1 MRVDGA
7 CRWAFYAGVIFPYP
21 SRRRPRPEASAA
33 EHTRYDGIMSTAAQ
47 LFMTLNRFAT
57 VAEAPDEATR
67 RNGISRDEFLS
78 LLGIK
83 TSAPGAAL
91 SEASERAFERAKQT
105 LRDAGA
111 RITHFTTDTSG
122 RYRLNAEAPDSLTA
136 WNPTAEEFRL
146 LNAELRGWEGTELQD
161 EAYRILRKIALTSE
175 HLTDE
180 ALTAANVTRIE
191 EIKRDNQPPL
201 IKTVKQR
208 TRDLHAYRE
217 HIQRLHFSDDPHL
230 YELFTAYAQRKTL
243 NFTYQGSDGDIKTYE
258 KVSVAGLIY
267 SYGSWYLV
275 AHFPLGNKTPEE
287 RKTYTYRTDRIRSLD
302 VFSSTDPAPINPA
315 YEARTRLKKIS
326 GYEETLA
333 VLDPNPGT
341 GDPAAPFTVPSY
353 GAVDS
358 AIDATCA
365 GWLIQPRHNT
375 GNSASGASVTGR
387 QQDSHAAQQE
397 LLRDLIAL
405 HTGEPE
411 TPTKWFPTTQR
422 SRNDA
427 LDDLDDLILALHRA
441 DRWADVHDEAPMPLN
456 KLNPLYRVDNDNAAK
471 LDKIINA
478 IYEDF
483 DEVPFYSEAKNPDA
497 PTPARTNLLPEFG
510 DGAASLTLLNYARL
524 TDTELAILV
533 FTLSAADLMY
543 PGDPRPAAILAALA
557 EAYPRTA
564 DYAKH
569 LLFAPED
576 PLLQDARAAL
586 ASGRALTITYGNS
599 TRDAER
605 VVDPVAL
612 TLHRDRLYLHAWCR
626 ASEARHLATLSESP
640 AAENVK
646 PASAAGEKAA
656 SAGAELTPVEPVF
669 WRNFRLT
676 RISSYAPAGEAQ
688 AHYIGPNHDSTVND
702 WHAKQHK
709 TTTNPS
715 VELRIHP
722 TDHTPGGETLENLT
736 ATYKRRSAEHARKG
750 TKTTHVRVH
759 YNNIAGAGDKNIL
772 DTVIA
777 HRGALELV
785 GPAHLRAALLEQ
797 LQTLNAS
804 SRRGASV
811 DVPAGVPTEN

>member
-1 MRVDGA
+1 
-7 CRWAFYAGVIFPYP
+7 
-21 SRRRPRPEASAA
+21 
-33 EHTRYDGIMSTAAQ
+33 MSTAAQ
-47 LFMTLNRFAT
+47 LFMTLNRLAT

-208 TRDLHAYRE
+208 ARDLHAYRE

-387 QQDSHAAQQE
+387 QQDSHAAQQK

-626 ASEARHLATLSESP
+626 ASEARHHATLSESP

-646 PASAAGEKAA
+646 PASAAGEKAT
-656 SAGAELTPVEPVF
+656 SAGAEPTPVEPVF

-777 HRGALELV
+777 HRGALELI
-785 GPAHLRAALLEQ
+785 GPAHLRAALLDQ
-797 LQTLNAS
+797 LQILNAS
-804 SRRGASV
+804 SRSGT
-811 DVPAGVPTEN
+811 PAGVPAEK

>member
-1 MRVDGA
+1 MPA
-7 CRWAFYAGVIFPYP
+7 YS
-21 SRRRPRPEASAA
+21 SRSHPTRKVSAT
-33 EHTRYDGIMSTAAQ
+33 EHTRYDGTMSTAAQ
-47 LFMTLNRFAT
+47 LFMTLNRLAT

-208 TRDLHAYRE
+208 ARDLHAYRE

-353 GAVDS
+353 GAIDS

-387 QQDSHAAQQE
+387 QQDSHAAQQK

-656 SAGAELTPVEPVF
+656 SAGAEPTPIEPVF

-785 GPAHLRAALLEQ
+785 GPAHLRAALLDQ
-797 LQTLNAS
+797 LQTLKAS
-804 SRRGASV
+804 SRRGA
-811 DVPAGVPTEN
+811 PAEK

>member
-1 MRVDGA
+1 
-7 CRWAFYAGVIFPYP
+7 
-21 SRRRPRPEASAA
+21 
-33 EHTRYDGIMSTAAQ
+33 MSTAAQ
-47 LFMTLNRFAT
+47 LFMTLNRLAT

-91 SEASERAFERAKQT
+91 SDASERAFERAKQT

-208 TRDLHAYRE
+208 ARDLHAYRE

-510 DGAASLTLLNYARL
+510 HGAASLTLLNYARL

-586 ASGRALTITYGNS
+586 VSGRALTITYGNS

-785 GPAHLRAALLEQ
+785 GPAHLRAALLDQ

-804 SRRGASV
+804 SRRGA
-811 DVPAGVPTEN
+811 PAGVPAEK

>member
-1 MRVDGA
+1 
-7 CRWAFYAGVIFPYP
+7 
-21 SRRRPRPEASAA
+21 
-33 EHTRYDGIMSTAAQ
+33 
-47 LFMTLNRFAT
+47 MTLSRLAT

-91 SEASERAFERAKQT
+91 SDASERAFERAKQT

-136 WNPTAEEFRL
+136 WNPTAEEFRR

-208 TRDLHAYRE
+208 ARDLHAYRE

-358 AIDATCA
+358 AIA

-510 DGAASLTLLNYARL
+510 HGAASLTLLNYARL

-785 GPAHLRAALLEQ
+785 GPAHLRAALLDQ

-804 SRRGASV
+804 SRRGA
-811 DVPAGVPTEN
+811 PAGVPAEK

>member
-1 MRVDGA
+1 
-7 CRWAFYAGVIFPYP
+7 
-21 SRRRPRPEASAA
+21 
-33 EHTRYDGIMSTAAQ
+33 MSTAAQ
-47 LFMTLNRFAT
+47 LFMTLNRLAT
-57 VAEAPDEATR
+57 AAEAPDEATR

-208 TRDLHAYRE
+208 ARDLHAYRE

-626 ASEARHLATLSESP
+626 ASEARHLATLSENP
-640 AAENVK
+640 VAENVK

-656 SAGAELTPVEPVF
+656 SAGAEPTPVEPVF

-785 GPAHLRAALLEQ
+785 GPAHLRAALLDQ

-804 SRRGASV
+804 SRRG
-811 DVPAGVPTEN
+811 VPAGVPAEK

>member
-1 MRVDGA
+1 
-7 CRWAFYAGVIFPYP
+7 
-21 SRRRPRPEASAA
+21 
-33 EHTRYDGIMSTAAQ
+33 
-47 LFMTLNRFAT
+47 MTLNRLAT

-208 TRDLHAYRE
+208 ARDLHAYRE

-387 QQDSHAAQQE
+387 QQDSHAAQQK

-626 ASEARHLATLSESP
+626 ASEARHHATLSESP

-646 PASAAGEKAA
+646 PASAAGEKAT
-656 SAGAELTPVEPVF
+656 SAGAEPTPVEPVF

-777 HRGALELV
+777 HRGALELI
-785 GPAHLRAALLEQ
+785 GPAHLRAALLDQ
-797 LQTLNAS
+797 LQILNAS
-804 SRRGASV
+804 SRSGT
-811 DVPAGVPTEN
+811 PAGVPAEK

>member
-1 MRVDGA
+1 
-7 CRWAFYAGVIFPYP
+7 
-21 SRRRPRPEASAA
+21 
-33 EHTRYDGIMSTAAQ
+33 MSTAAQ
-47 LFMTLNRFAT
+47 LFMTLNRLAT

-122 RYRLNAEAPDSLTA
+122 RYRLNAEAPNSLTA
-136 WNPTAEEFRL
+136 WNPTAKEFFL

-201 IKTVKQR
+201 TKTVKQR
-208 TRDLHAYRE
+208 ARDLHAYRE

-243 NFTYQGSDGDIKTYE
+243 NFTYQGSGGDIKTYE

-275 AHFPLGNKTPEE
+275 AHFPLGDKTPEE

-302 VFSSTDPAPINPA
+302 VFSSIDPAPINPA

-326 GYEETLA
+326 GYEETLT
-333 VLDPNPGT
+333 VLDPNPGAE
-341 GDPAAPFTVPSY
+341 DPAAPFTVPSY

-365 GWLIQPRHNT
+365 GWLIQPHHDANP
-375 GNSASGASVTGR
+375 ASGKTLTGR
-387 QQDSHAAQQE
+387 QQDSHAAQRE
-397 LLRDLIAL
+397 LLRELIAL

-411 TPTKWFPTTQR
+411 TPAKWFPTTQR

-427 LDDLDDLILALHRA
+427 LDALDDLILALHRA
-441 DRWADVHDEAPMPLN
+441 DRWADVHGETPMPLN
-456 KLNPLYRVDNDNAAK
+456 KLNPLYRVDNNNAAK

-478 IYEDF
+478 IYDEF
-483 DEVPFYSEAKNPDA
+483 DEVPFYSEAKDPDA
-497 PTPARTNLLPEFG
+497 PTPARLNLLPEFS
-510 DGAASLTLLNYARL
+510 DGAASLTLLNYTRL

-586 ASGRALTITYGNS
+586 ASGRALTITYG
-599 TRDAER
+599 TRAAER

-626 ASEARHLATLSESP
+626 ASEARHLATLSEDAAAESP
-640 AAENVK
+640 AAVEAK
-646 PASAAGEKAA
+646 PASAAGESA
-656 SAGAELTPVEPVF
+656 STNSTSAEPTPVEPVF

-688 AHYIGPNHDSTVND
+688 PHYIGPNHDSTVND

-759 YNNIAGAGDKNIL
+759 YNNIAGAGDKNII

-777 HRGALELV
+777 HRGSLEIT
-785 GPAHLRAALLEQ
+785 GPAHLRAALLEH
-797 LQTLNAS
+797 LTALANANP
-804 SRRGASV
+804 AS
-811 DVPAGVPTEN
+811 PREN

>member
-1 MRVDGA
+1 MRVDGV

-47 LFMTLNRFAT
+47 LFMTLNRLAT

-91 SEASERAFERAKQT
+91 SDASERAFERAKQT

-161 EAYRILRKIALTSE
+161 DAYRILRKIALTSE

-208 TRDLHAYRE
+208 ARDLHAYRE

-375 GNSASGASVTGR
+375 GNSVSGASVTGR
-387 QQDSHAAQQE
+387 QQDSHAAQQK

-785 GPAHLRAALLEQ
+785 GPAHLRAALLDQ

-804 SRRGASV
+804 SRRGA
-811 DVPAGVPTEN
+811 PAGVPAEK

>member
-1 MRVDGA
+1 
-7 CRWAFYAGVIFPYP
+7 
-21 SRRRPRPEASAA
+21 
-33 EHTRYDGIMSTAAQ
+33 MSTAAQ
-47 LFMTLNRFAT
+47 LFMTLNRLAT

-387 QQDSHAAQQE
+387 QQDSHAAQQK

-656 SAGAELTPVEPVF
+656 SAGAEPTPVEPVF

-785 GPAHLRAALLEQ
+785 GPAHLRAALLDQ

-804 SRRGASV
+804 SRRGA
-811 DVPAGVPTEN
+811 PAGVPAEK

>member
-1 MRVDGA
+1 
-7 CRWAFYAGVIFPYP
+7 
-21 SRRRPRPEASAA
+21 
-33 EHTRYDGIMSTAAQ
+33 MSTAAQ
-47 LFMTLNRFAT
+47 LFMTLNRLAT

-208 TRDLHAYRE
+208 ARDLHAYRE

-353 GAVDS
+353 GAIDS

-387 QQDSHAAQQE
+387 QQDSHAAQQK

-656 SAGAELTPVEPVF
+656 SAGAEPTPVEPVF

-785 GPAHLRAALLEQ
+785 GPAYLRAALLEQ
-797 LQTLNAS
+797 LRILNAS
-804 SRRGASV
+804 SRRGA
-811 DVPAGVPTEN
+811 PAEK

>member
-1 MRVDGA
+1 
-7 CRWAFYAGVIFPYP
+7 
-21 SRRRPRPEASAA
+21 
-33 EHTRYDGIMSTAAQ
+33 MSTAAQ
-47 LFMTLNRFAT
+47 LFMTLNRLAT

-136 WNPTAEEFRL
+136 WNPTAKEFLL

-208 TRDLHAYRE
+208 ARDLHAYRE

-387 QQDSHAAQQE
+387 QQDSHAAQQK

-656 SAGAELTPVEPVF
+656 SAGAEPTPVEPVF

-676 RISSYAPAGEAQ
+676 RISSYVPAGEAQ

-804 SRRGASV
+804 SRRGA
-811 DVPAGVPTEN
+811 PAGVPAEK

>member
-1 MRVDGA
+1 
-7 CRWAFYAGVIFPYP
+7 
-21 SRRRPRPEASAA
+21 
-33 EHTRYDGIMSTAAQ
+33 MSTAAQ
-47 LFMTLNRFAT
+47 LFMTLNRLAT

-78 LLGIK
+78 FLGIK

-201 IKTVKQR
+201 TKTVKQR
-208 TRDLHAYRE
+208 ARDLHAYRE

-243 NFTYQGSDGDIKTYE
+243 NFTYQGSGGDIKTYE

-275 AHFPLGNKTPEE
+275 AHFPLGDKTPEE

-302 VFSSTDPAPINPA
+302 VFSSIDPAPINPA

-333 VLDPNPGT
+333 VLDPNPGAE
-341 GDPAAPFTVPSY
+341 DPAAPFTVPSY

-365 GWLIQPRHNT
+365 GWLIQPHHDANP
-375 GNSASGASVTGR
+375 ASGKTLTGR
-387 QQDSHAAQQE
+387 QQDSHAAQRE
-397 LLRDLIAL
+397 LLRELIAL

-411 TPTKWFPTTQR
+411 TPAKWFPTTQR

-441 DRWADVHDEAPMPLN
+441 DRWADVHGETPMPLN
-456 KLNPLYRVDNDNAAK
+456 KLNPLYRVDNNNAAK

-478 IYEDF
+478 IYDEF
-483 DEVPFYSEAKNPDA
+483 DEVPFYSEAKDPDA
-497 PTPARTNLLPEFG
+497 ANPARLNLLPEFS

-543 PGDPRPAAILAALA
+543 SGDPRPAAILAALA

-576 PLLQDARAAL
+576 PLLQEARAAL
-586 ASGRALTITYGNS
+586 ASGRALTITYG
-599 TRDAER
+599 TRAAER

-626 ASEARHLATLSESP
+626 ASEARHLATLSEDAAAESP
-640 AAENVK
+640 APGEAK
-646 PASAAGEKAA
+646 PASAAGESA
-656 SAGAELTPVEPVF
+656 ST
-669 WRNFRLT
+669 N
-676 RISSYAPAGEAQ
+676 
-688 AHYIGPNHDSTVND
+688 ST
-702 WHAKQHK
+702 
-709 TTTNPS
+709 
-715 VELRIHP
+715 
-722 TDHTPGGETLENLT
+722 
-736 ATYKRRSAEHARKG
+736 SAE
-750 TKTTHVRVH
+750 
-759 YNNIAGAGDKNIL
+759 
-772 DTVIA
+772 
-777 HRGALELV
+777 
-785 GPAHLRAALLEQ
+785 
-797 LQTLNAS
+797 
-804 SRRGASV
+804 
-811 DVPAGVPTEN
+811 PT

>member
-1 MRVDGA
+1 
-7 CRWAFYAGVIFPYP
+7 
-21 SRRRPRPEASAA
+21 
-33 EHTRYDGIMSTAAQ
+33 
-47 LFMTLNRFAT
+47 MTLNRLAT

-122 RYRLNAEAPDSLTA
+122 RYRLNAETPDSLTA

-180 ALTAANVTRIE
+180 ALAAANVTRIE

-201 IKTVKQR
+201 TKTVRQR
-208 TRDLHAYRE
+208 ARDLHAYRE

-243 NFTYQGSDGDIKTYE
+243 NFTYQGSGGDIKTYE

-275 AHFPLGNKTPEE
+275 AHFPLGDKTPEE

-302 VFSSTDPAPINPA
+302 VFSSIDPAPINPA

-326 GYEETLA
+326 GYEETLT
-333 VLDPNPGT
+333 VLDPNPGAE
-341 GDPAAPFTVPSY
+341 DPAAPFTVPSY

-358 AIDATCA
+358 AVDATCA
-365 GWLIQPRHNT
+365 GWLIQPHHNT
-375 GNSASGASVTGR
+375 GNSASGKTLTGR

-397 LLRDLIAL
+397 LLRELIAL

-411 TPTKWFPTTQR
+411 TPAKWFPTTQR

-441 DRWADVHDEAPMPLN
+441 DRWADVHGEAPMPLN
-456 KLNPLYRVDNDNAAK
+456 KLNPLYRVDNNNAAK

-478 IYEDF
+478 IYDEF
-483 DEVPFYSEAKNPDA
+483 DEVPFYSEAKDPDA
-497 PTPARTNLLPEFG
+497 ANPVRLNLLPEFS

-543 PGDPRPAAILAALA
+543 SGDPRPAEILAALA
-557 EAYPRTA
+557 EAYPRTT

-586 ASGRALTITYGNS
+586 ASGRALTITYG
-599 TRDAER
+599 TRAAER

-626 ASEARHLATLSESP
+626 ASEARHLATLSEDAAAESP
-640 AAENVK
+640 AAEEAK
-646 PASAAGEKAA
+646 PASAAGESA
-656 SAGAELTPVEPVF
+656 STNSTSAEPTPVEPVF

-676 RISSYAPAGEAQ
+676 RISSYAPAGEAP

-759 YNNIAGAGDKNIL
+759 YNNIAGAGDKNII

-777 HRGALELV
+777 HRGSLEIT
-785 GPAHLRAALLEQ
+785 GPAHLRAALLEH
-797 LQTLNAS
+797 LTALANANP
-804 SRRGASV
+804 AS
-811 DVPAGVPTEN
+811 PREN

>member
-1 MRVDGA
+1 
-7 CRWAFYAGVIFPYP
+7 
-21 SRRRPRPEASAA
+21 
-33 EHTRYDGIMSTAAQ
+33 MSTAAQ
-47 LFMTLNRFAT
+47 LFMTLNRLAT

-91 SEASERAFERAKQT
+91 SDASERAFERAKQT

-208 TRDLHAYRE
+208 ARDLHAYRE

-626 ASEARHLATLSESP
+626 ASEARHLATLSENP
-640 AAENVK
+640 VAENVK

-656 SAGAELTPVEPVF
+656 SAGAEPTPVEPVF

-785 GPAHLRAALLEQ
+785 GPAHLRAALLDQ

-804 SRRGASV
+804 SRRG
-811 DVPAGVPTEN
+811 VPAGVPAEK

>member
-1 MRVDGA
+1 
-7 CRWAFYAGVIFPYP
+7 
-21 SRRRPRPEASAA
+21 
-33 EHTRYDGIMSTAAQ
+33 MSTAAQ
-47 LFMTLNRFAT
+47 LFMTLNRLAT

-191 EIKRDNQPPL
+191 EIKRDNQPSL

-208 TRDLHAYRE
+208 ARDLHAYRE

-427 LDDLDDLILALHRA
+427 LDALDDLILALHRA

-586 ASGRALTITYGNS
+586 VSGRALTITYGNS

-785 GPAHLRAALLEQ
+785 GPAHLRAALLDQ

-804 SRRGASV
+804 SRRGA
-811 DVPAGVPTEN
+811 PAGVPAEK

>member
-1 MRVDGA
+1 
-7 CRWAFYAGVIFPYP
+7 
-21 SRRRPRPEASAA
+21 
-33 EHTRYDGIMSTAAQ
+33 MSTAAQ
-47 LFMTLNRFAT
+47 LFMTLNRLAT

-208 TRDLHAYRE
+208 ARDLHAYRE

-243 NFTYQGSDGDIKTYE
+243 NFTYQGSGGDIKTYE

-375 GNSASGASVTGR
+375 GNSASGASVTSR

-427 LDDLDDLILALHRA
+427 LDALDDLILALHRA

-478 IYEDF
+478 IYKDF

-586 ASGRALTITYGNS
+586 VSGRALTITYGNS

-612 TLHRDRLYLHAWCR
+612 TLHRDHMYLHAWCR
-626 ASEARHLATLSESP
+626 TAEERYYAARGEEVPAQVPEAFAHAATGEAANSADSE
-640 AAENVK
+640 
-646 PASAAGEKAA
+646 AGEK
-656 SAGAELTPVEPVF
+656 EPTF

-676 RISSYAPAGEAQ
+676 RINHIQEAGAGRT
-688 AHYIGPNHDSTVND
+688 HPVTGDTVPN
-702 WHAKQHK
+702 WHAQQHS
-709 TTTNPS
+709 TQTNPFA
-715 VELRIHP
+715 ELRIHP
-722 TDHTPGGETLENLT
+722 TEHIPSGEPLDTLT
-736 ATYKRRSAEHARKG
+736 ATYMRRS
-750 TKTTHVRVH
+750 THHVKKASRTQYVRIH
-759 YNNIAGAGDKNIL
+759 YYNNAHGAGDKNIL

-785 GPAHLRAALLEQ
+785 GPAHLRAALLDQ

-804 SRRGASV
+804 SRRGA
-811 DVPAGVPTEN
+811 PAGVPAEK

>member
-1 MRVDGA
+1 
-7 CRWAFYAGVIFPYP
+7 
-21 SRRRPRPEASAA
+21 
-33 EHTRYDGIMSTAAQ
+33 
-47 LFMTLNRFAT
+47 MTLNRLAT

-122 RYRLNAEAPDSLTA
+122 RYRLNAEAPNSLTA
-136 WNPTAEEFRL
+136 WNPTAEEFFL

-201 IKTVKQR
+201 TKTVKQR
-208 TRDLHAYRE
+208 ARDLHAYRE

-243 NFTYQGSDGDIKTYE
+243 NFTYQGSGGDIKTYE

-275 AHFPLGNKTPEE
+275 AHFPLGDKTPEE

-302 VFSSTDPAPINPA
+302 VFSSIDPAPINPA

-326 GYEETLA
+326 GYEETLT
-333 VLDPNPGT
+333 VLDPNPGAE
-341 GDPAAPFTVPSY
+341 DPAAPFTVPSY

-387 QQDSHAAQQE
+387 QQDSHAAQQK

-656 SAGAELTPVEPVF
+656 SAGAEPTPVEPVF

-785 GPAHLRAALLEQ
+785 GPAHLRAALLDQ
-797 LQTLNAS
+797 LQTLKAS
-804 SRRGASV
+804 SRRGA
-811 DVPAGVPTEN
+811 PAGVPAEK

>member
-1 MRVDGA
+1 
-7 CRWAFYAGVIFPYP
+7 
-21 SRRRPRPEASAA
+21 
-33 EHTRYDGIMSTAAQ
+33 MSTAAQ
-47 LFMTLNRFAT
+47 LYMTLHRLAT

-191 EIKRDNQPPL
+191 EIKRDNQPSL

-208 TRDLHAYRE
+208 ARDLHAYRE

-230 YELFTAYAQRKTL
+230 YELFTAYAQRKIL

-375 GNSASGASVTGR
+375 GNSASGASVTSR

-427 LDDLDDLILALHRA
+427 LDALDDLILALHRA

-497 PTPARTNLLPEFG
+497 ANPARLNLLPEFG
-510 DGAASLTLLNYARL
+510 HGAASLTLLNYARL

-543 PGDPRPAAILAALA
+543 PGNPRPAAILAALA

-586 ASGRALTITYGNS
+586 VSGRALTITYGNS

-640 AAENVK
+640 AAENVR

-797 LQTLNAS
+797 LRILNAS
-804 SRRGASV
+804 SRRGA
-811 DVPAGVPTEN
+811 PAGVPAEK

>member
-1 MRVDGA
+1 
-7 CRWAFYAGVIFPYP
+7 
-21 SRRRPRPEASAA
+21 
-33 EHTRYDGIMSTAAQ
+33 MSTAAQ
-47 LFMTLNRFAT
+47 LFMTLNRLAT

-208 TRDLHAYRE
+208 ARDLHAYRE

-341 GDPAAPFTVPSY
+341 GTLPHPSPCPPTAP
-353 GAVDS
+353 
-358 AIDATCA
+358 
-365 GWLIQPRHNT
+365 
-375 GNSASGASVTGR
+375 
-387 QQDSHAAQQE
+387 
-397 LLRDLIAL
+397 
-405 HTGEPE
+405 
-411 TPTKWFPTTQR
+411 
-422 SRNDA
+422 
-427 LDDLDDLILALHRA
+427 
-441 DRWADVHDEAPMPLN
+441 
-456 KLNPLYRVDNDNAAK
+456 
-471 LDKIINA
+471 
-478 IYEDF
+478 
-483 DEVPFYSEAKNPDA
+483 
-497 PTPARTNLLPEFG
+497 
-510 DGAASLTLLNYARL
+510 
-524 TDTELAILV
+524 
-533 FTLSAADLMY
+533 
-543 PGDPRPAAILAALA
+543 
-557 EAYPRTA
+557 
-564 DYAKH
+564 
-569 LLFAPED
+569 
-576 PLLQDARAAL
+576 
-586 ASGRALTITYGNS
+586 
-599 TRDAER
+599 
-605 VVDPVAL
+605 
-612 TLHRDRLYLHAWCR
+612 
-626 ASEARHLATLSESP
+626 
-640 AAENVK
+640 
-646 PASAAGEKAA
+646 
-656 SAGAELTPVEPVF
+656 
-669 WRNFRLT
+669 
-676 RISSYAPAGEAQ
+676 
-688 AHYIGPNHDSTVND
+688 
-702 WHAKQHK
+702 
-709 TTTNPS
+709 
-715 VELRIHP
+715 
-722 TDHTPGGETLENLT
+722 
-736 ATYKRRSAEHARKG
+736 
-750 TKTTHVRVH
+750 
-759 YNNIAGAGDKNIL
+759 
-772 DTVIA
+772 
-777 HRGALELV
+777 
-785 GPAHLRAALLEQ
+785 
-797 LQTLNAS
+797 
-804 SRRGASV
+804 
-811 DVPAGVPTEN
+811 

>member
-1 MRVDGA
+1 MPA
-7 CRWAFYAGVIFPYP
+7 YS
-21 SRRRPRPEASAA
+21 SRSHPTRKVSAT
-33 EHTRYDGIMSTAAQ
+33 EHTRYDGTMSTAAQ
-47 LFMTLNRFAT
+47 LFMTLNRLAT

-208 TRDLHAYRE
+208 ARDLHAYRE

-353 GAVDS
+353 GAIDS

-387 QQDSHAAQQE
+387 QQDSHAAQQK

-427 LDDLDDLILALHRA
+427 LDALDDLILALHRA

-656 SAGAELTPVEPVF
+656 SAGAEPTPVEPVF

-785 GPAHLRAALLEQ
+785 GPAHLRAALLDQ
-797 LQTLNAS
+797 LQTLKAS
-804 SRRGASV
+804 SRRGA
-811 DVPAGVPTEN
+811 PAEK

>member
-1 MRVDGA
+1 
-7 CRWAFYAGVIFPYP
+7 
-21 SRRRPRPEASAA
+21 
-33 EHTRYDGIMSTAAQ
+33 MSTAAQ
-47 LFMTLNRFAT
+47 LFMTLNRLAT

-136 WNPTAEEFRL
+136 WNPTAKEFRL

-201 IKTVKQR
+201 TKTVKQR
-208 TRDLHAYRE
+208 ARDLHAYRE

-243 NFTYQGSDGDIKTYE
+243 NFTYQGSGGDIKTYE

-557 EAYPRTA
+557 EAYPRTT

-586 ASGRALTITYGNS
+586 ASGRALTITYG

-656 SAGAELTPVEPVF
+656 SAGAEPTAVEPVF

-722 TDHTPGGETLENLT
+722 TDHTPGGEALENLT
-736 ATYKRRSAEHARKG
+736 VTYKRRSAEHARKG

-759 YNNIAGAGDKNIL
+759 YNNIAGAGDKNII

-777 HRGALELV
+777 HRGSLEIT
-785 GPAHLRAALLEQ
+785 GPAHLRAALLEH
-797 LQTLNAS
+797 LTALANANP
-804 SRRGASV
+804 AS
-811 DVPAGVPTEN
+811 PREN

>member
-1 MRVDGA
+1 
-7 CRWAFYAGVIFPYP
+7 
-21 SRRRPRPEASAA
+21 
-33 EHTRYDGIMSTAAQ
+33 
-47 LFMTLNRFAT
+47 MTLNRLAT

-136 WNPTAEEFRL
+136 WNPTAKEFRL

-201 IKTVKQR
+201 TKTVKQR
-208 TRDLHAYRE
+208 ARDLHAYRE

-243 NFTYQGSDGDIKTYE
+243 NFTYQGSGGDIKTYE

-557 EAYPRTA
+557 EAYPRTT

-586 ASGRALTITYGNS
+586 ASGRALTITYG

-656 SAGAELTPVEPVF
+656 SAGAEPTAVEPVF

-722 TDHTPGGETLENLT
+722 TDHTPGGEALENLT
-736 ATYKRRSAEHARKG
+736 VTYKRRSAEHARKG

-759 YNNIAGAGDKNIL
+759 YNNIAGAGDKNII

-777 HRGALELV
+777 HRGSLEIT
-785 GPAHLRAALLEQ
+785 GPAHLRAALLEH
-797 LQTLNAS
+797 LTALANANP
-804 SRRGASV
+804 AS
-811 DVPAGVPTEN
+811 PREN

>member
-1 MRVDGA
+1 
-7 CRWAFYAGVIFPYP
+7 
-21 SRRRPRPEASAA
+21 
-33 EHTRYDGIMSTAAQ
+33 MSTAAQ
-47 LFMTLNRFAT
+47 LFMTLNRLAT

-122 RYRLNAEAPDSLTA
+122 RYRLNAEASDSLTA

-201 IKTVKQR
+201 TKTVKQR
-208 TRDLHAYRE
+208 ARDLHAYRE

-243 NFTYQGSDGDIKTYE
+243 NFTYQGSGGDIKTYE

-275 AHFPLGNKTPEE
+275 AHFPLGDKTPEE

-302 VFSSTDPAPINPA
+302 VFSSIDPAPINPA

-326 GYEETLA
+326 GYEETLT
-333 VLDPNPGT
+333 VLDPNPGAE
-341 GDPAAPFTVPSY
+341 DPAAPFTVPSY

-365 GWLIQPRHNT
+365 GWLIQPHHDANP
-375 GNSASGASVTGR
+375 ASGKTLTGR
-387 QQDSHAAQQE
+387 QQDSHAAQRE
-397 LLRDLIAL
+397 LLRELIAL

-411 TPTKWFPTTQR
+411 TPAKWFPTTQR

-441 DRWADVHDEAPMPLN
+441 DRWADVHGETPMPLN
-456 KLNPLYRVDNDNAAK
+456 KLNPLYRVDNNNAAK

-478 IYEDF
+478 IYDEF
-483 DEVPFYSEAKNPDA
+483 DEVPFYSEAKDPDA
-497 PTPARTNLLPEFG
+497 PTPARLNLLPEFS

-543 PGDPRPAAILAALA
+543 SGDPRPAAILAALA

-576 PLLQDARAAL
+576 PLLQEARAAL
-586 ASGRALTITYGNS
+586 ASGRALTITYG
-599 TRDAER
+599 TRAAER

-626 ASEARHLATLSESP
+626 ASEARHLATLSEDAAAESP
-640 AAENVK
+640 AAVEANVEAK
-646 PASAAGEKAA
+646 PASAAGESA
-656 SAGAELTPVEPVF
+656 STNSTSAEPTPVEATPVEPVF

-715 VELRIHP
+715 VDLRIHP

-759 YNNIAGAGDKNIL
+759 YNNIAGAGDKNII

-777 HRGALELV
+777 HRGSLEIT
-785 GPAHLRAALLEQ
+785 GPAHLRAALLEH
-797 LQTLNAS
+797 LTALANANP
-804 SRRGASV
+804 AS
-811 DVPAGVPTEN
+811 PREN

>member
-1 MRVDGA
+1 MRVDGV

-47 LFMTLNRFAT
+47 LFMTLNRLAT

-208 TRDLHAYRE
+208 ARDLHAYRE

-375 GNSASGASVTGR
+375 GNSVSGASVTGR
-387 QQDSHAAQQE
+387 QQDSHAAQQK

-586 ASGRALTITYGNS
+586 VSGRALTITYGNS

-640 AAENVK
+640 AAENVR

-797 LQTLNAS
+797 LRILNAS
-804 SRRGASV
+804 SRRGA
-811 DVPAGVPTEN
+811 PAEK

>member
-1 MRVDGA
+1 
-7 CRWAFYAGVIFPYP
+7 
-21 SRRRPRPEASAA
+21 
-33 EHTRYDGIMSTAAQ
+33 MSTAAQ
-47 LFMTLNRFAT
+47 LFMTLNRLAT

-208 TRDLHAYRE
+208 ARDLHAYRE
-217 HIQRLHFSDDPHL
+217 HIQRLHFSDDPHHS
-230 YELFTAYAQRKTL
+230 EHNTAYAQRKTL
-243 NFTYQGSDGDIKTYE
+243 NFTDQGSDGDIKTYE

-341 GDPAAPFTVPSY
+341 GDPTVPFTVPSY

-497 PTPARTNLLPEFG
+497 PTPARTTLLPEFG

-586 ASGRALTITYGNS
+586 VSGRALTITYGNS

-640 AAENVK
+640 AAENVR

-656 SAGAELTPVEPVF
+656 SAGAEPTPVEPVF

-722 TDHTPGGETLENLT
+722 TDHTPSGETLENLT

-797 LQTLNAS
+797 LRILNAS
-804 SRRGASV
+804 SRRGA
-811 DVPAGVPTEN
+811 PAEK

>member
-1 MRVDGA
+1 
-7 CRWAFYAGVIFPYP
+7 
-21 SRRRPRPEASAA
+21 
-33 EHTRYDGIMSTAAQ
+33 MSTAAQ

-105 LRDAGA
+105 LRDTGA

-208 TRDLHAYRE
+208 ARDLHAYRE

-656 SAGAELTPVEPVF
+656 SAGAEPTPVEPVF

-785 GPAHLRAALLEQ
+785 GPAHLRAALLDQ
-797 LQTLNAS
+797 LQTLKAS
-804 SRRGASV
+804 SRRGA
-811 DVPAGVPTEN
+811 PAGVPAEK

>member
-47 LFMTLNRFAT
+47 LFMTLNRLAT

-191 EIKRDNQPPL
+191 EIKRDNQPSL

-208 TRDLHAYRE
+208 ARDLHAYRE

-427 LDDLDDLILALHRA
+427 LDALDDLILALHRA

-785 GPAHLRAALLEQ
+785 GPAHLRAALLDQ

-804 SRRGASV
+804 SRRGA
-811 DVPAGVPTEN
+811 PAGVPAEK

>member
-1 MRVDGA
+1 
-7 CRWAFYAGVIFPYP
+7 
-21 SRRRPRPEASAA
+21 
-33 EHTRYDGIMSTAAQ
+33 MSTAAQ
-47 LFMTLNRFAT
+47 LFMTLNRLAT

-191 EIKRDNQPPL
+191 EIKRDNQPSL

-208 TRDLHAYRE
+208 ARDLHAYRE

-427 LDDLDDLILALHRA
+427 LDALDDLILALHRA

-785 GPAHLRAALLEQ
+785 GPAHLRAALLDQ

-804 SRRGASV
+804 SRRGA
-811 DVPAGVPTEN
+811 PAGVPAEK

>member
-1 MRVDGA
+1 
-7 CRWAFYAGVIFPYP
+7 
-21 SRRRPRPEASAA
+21 
-33 EHTRYDGIMSTAAQ
+33 MSTAAQ
-47 LFMTLNRFAT
+47 LFMTLNRLAT

-122 RYRLNAEAPDSLTA
+122 RYRLNAETPNSLTE
-136 WNPTAEEFRL
+136 WNPTAKEFFL

-201 IKTVKQR
+201 TKTVKQR
-208 TRDLHAYRE
+208 ARDLHAYRE

-275 AHFPLGNKTPEE
+275 AHFPLGDKTPEE

-333 VLDPNPGT
+333 VLDPNPGAE
-341 GDPAAPFTVPSY
+341 DPAAPFTVPSY

-365 GWLIQPRHNT
+365 GWLIQPHHDANP
-375 GNSASGASVTGR
+375 ASGKTLTGR
-387 QQDSHAAQQE
+387 QQDSHAAQRE

-441 DRWADVHDEAPMPLN
+441 DRWADVHGETPMPLN

-478 IYEDF
+478 IYEEF
-483 DEVPFYSEAKNPDA
+483 DEVPFYSEAKDPDA
-497 PTPARTNLLPEFG
+497 ANPARLNLLPEFS
-510 DGAASLTLLNYARL
+510 DGAASLTLLNYTRL

-576 PLLQDARAAL
+576 PRLQEARAAL
-586 ASGRALTITYGNS
+586 ASGRALTITYG
-599 TRDAER
+599 TRAAER

-626 ASEARHLATLSESP
+626 ASEARHLATLSEDAAAESP
-640 AAENVK
+640 AAEDAK
-646 PASAAGEKAA
+646 PASAAGEKVAEKAA
-656 SAGAELTPVEPVF
+656 ESKNAGESAPAECPMPVEPVF

-688 AHYIGPNHDSTVND
+688 PHYIGPNHDSTVND

-715 VELRIHP
+715 VELRIRP

-736 ATYKRRSAEHARKG
+736 STYKRRSAEHARKG

-759 YNNIAGAGDKNIL
+759 YNNIAGAGDKNII

-777 HRGALELV
+777 HRGSLELV
-785 GPAHLRAALLEQ
+785 GPAHLRVALLEH
-797 LQTLNAS
+797 LTALANTDPAS
-804 SRRGASV
+804 PR
-811 DVPAGVPTEN
+811 EN

>member
-1 MRVDGA
+1 
-7 CRWAFYAGVIFPYP
+7 
-21 SRRRPRPEASAA
+21 
-33 EHTRYDGIMSTAAQ
+33 MSTAAQ
-47 LFMTLNRFAT
+47 LYMTLHRLAT
-57 VAEAPDEATR
+57 AAEAPDEATR
-67 RNGISRDEFLS
+67 RNGISRNEFLS

-208 TRDLHAYRE
+208 ARDLHAYRE

>member
-1 MRVDGA
+1 
-7 CRWAFYAGVIFPYP
+7 
-21 SRRRPRPEASAA
+21 
-33 EHTRYDGIMSTAAQ
+33 MSTAAQ
-47 LFMTLNRFAT
+47 LFMTLNRLAT

-122 RYRLNAEAPDSLTA
+122 RYRLNAEAPNSLTA
-136 WNPTAEEFRL
+136 WNPTAKEFFL

-180 ALTAANVTRIE
+180 ALTAASVTRIE

-208 TRDLHAYRE
+208 ARDLHAYRE

-353 GAVDS
+353 GAIDS

-387 QQDSHAAQQE
+387 QQDSHAAQQK

-656 SAGAELTPVEPVF
+656 SAGAEPTPVEPVF

-715 VELRIHP
+715 VDLRIHP

-785 GPAHLRAALLEQ
+785 GPAHLRAALLDQ
-797 LQTLNAS
+797 LQTLKAS
-804 SRRGASV
+804 SRRGA
-811 DVPAGVPTEN
+811 PAEK

>member
-1 MRVDGA
+1 
-7 CRWAFYAGVIFPYP
+7 
-21 SRRRPRPEASAA
+21 
-33 EHTRYDGIMSTAAQ
+33 MSTAAQ
-47 LFMTLNRFAT
+47 LFMTLNRLAT
-57 VAEAPDEATR
+57 AAEAPDEATR

-208 TRDLHAYRE
+208 ARDLHAYRE

-456 KLNPLYRVDNDNAAK
+456 KLNPLYRVDNNNAAK

-510 DGAASLTLLNYARL
+510 HGAASLTLLNYARL

-656 SAGAELTPVEPVF
+656 SAGAEPTPVEPVF

-785 GPAHLRAALLEQ
+785 GPAHLRAALLDQ
-797 LQTLNAS
+797 LQTLKAS
-804 SRRGASV
+804 SRRG
-811 DVPAGVPTEN
+811 VPAGAPAEK

>member
-1 MRVDGA
+1 
-7 CRWAFYAGVIFPYP
+7 
-21 SRRRPRPEASAA
+21 
-33 EHTRYDGIMSTAAQ
+33 MSTAAQ
-47 LFMTLNRFAT
+47 LFMTLNRLAT

-161 EAYRILRKIALTSE
+161 EAYRILRKIALTSK

-208 TRDLHAYRE
+208 ARDLHAYRE

-243 NFTYQGSDGDIKTYE
+243 NFIYQGSGGDIKTYE

-478 IYEDF
+478 IYDDF

-510 DGAASLTLLNYARL
+510 DGAASLTLLNYARPASPIPSWPSSSSRSPQP
-524 TDTELAILV
+524 TSCTPATRDR
-533 FTLSAADLMY
+533 
-543 PGDPRPAAILAALA
+543 PRFSPRSRKPTRAPPTARSTCSSR
-557 EAYPRTA
+557 PRTPCCRMR
-564 DYAKH
+564 
-569 LLFAPED
+569 AP
-576 PLLQDARAAL
+576 P
-586 ASGRALTITYGNS
+586 
-599 TRDAER
+599 
-605 VVDPVAL
+605 
-612 TLHRDRLYLHAWCR
+612 
-626 ASEARHLATLSESP
+626 SP
-640 AAENVK
+640 ADA
-646 PASAAGEKAA
+646 PSP
-656 SAGAELTPVEPVF
+656 SPT
-669 WRNFRLT
+669 
-676 RISSYAPAGEAQ
+676 APAM
-688 AHYIGPNHDSTVND
+688 
-702 WHAKQHK
+702 
-709 TTTNPS
+709 
-715 VELRIHP
+715 R
-722 TDHTPGGETLENLT
+722 
-736 ATYKRRSAEHARKG
+736 
-750 TKTTHVRVH
+750 
-759 YNNIAGAGDKNIL
+759 
-772 DTVIA
+772 
-777 HRGALELV
+777 
-785 GPAHLRAALLEQ
+785 
-797 LQTLNAS
+797 NAS
-804 SRRGASV
+804 STRWRSPCTVTASTCTRGAA
-811 DVPAGVPTEN
+811 PARHATSLRCLSALPLRT

>member
-1 MRVDGA
+1 
-7 CRWAFYAGVIFPYP
+7 
-21 SRRRPRPEASAA
+21 
-33 EHTRYDGIMSTAAQ
+33 MSTAAQ
-47 LFMTLNRFAT
+47 LYMTLHRLAT
-57 VAEAPDEATR
+57 AAEAPDEATR
-67 RNGISRDEFLS
+67 RNGISRNEFLS

-208 TRDLHAYRE
+208 ARDLHAYRE

-375 GNSASGASVTGR
+375 GNSASGASVTSR

-478 IYEDF
+478 IYKDF

-586 ASGRALTITYGNS
+586 VSGRALTITYGNS

-640 AAENVK
+640 AAENVR
-646 PASAAGEKAA
+646 PASAAGDKAA
-656 SAGAELTPVEPVF
+656 SASAESTPVEPVF

-688 AHYIGPNHDSTVND
+688 PHYIGPNHDSTVND

-722 TDHTPGGETLENLT
+722 TDHTPSGETLENLT

-797 LQTLNAS
+797 LRILNAS
-804 SRRGASV
+804 SRRGA
-811 DVPAGVPTEN
+811 PAEK

>member
-1 MRVDGA
+1 
-7 CRWAFYAGVIFPYP
+7 
-21 SRRRPRPEASAA
+21 
-33 EHTRYDGIMSTAAQ
+33 MSTAAQ
-47 LFMTLNRFAT
+47 LFMTLNRLAT

-161 EAYRILRKIALTSE
+161 DAYRILRKIALTSE

-208 TRDLHAYRE
+208 ARDLHAYRE

-387 QQDSHAAQQE
+387 QQDSHAAQQK

-510 DGAASLTLLNYARL
+510 DGAASLTLLNYTRL

-785 GPAHLRAALLEQ
+785 GPAHLRAALLDQ

-804 SRRGASV
+804 SRRGA
-811 DVPAGVPTEN
+811 PAGVPAEK

>member
-1 MRVDGA
+1 
-7 CRWAFYAGVIFPYP
+7 
-21 SRRRPRPEASAA
+21 
-33 EHTRYDGIMSTAAQ
+33 MSTAAQ
-47 LFMTLNRFAT
+47 LYMTLHRLAT
-57 VAEAPDEATR
+57 AAEAPDAATR
-67 RNGISRDEFLS
+67 TQGISRNELLT
-78 LLGIK
+78 LLGIS
-83 TSAPGAAL
+83 TRANGSL
-91 SEASERAFERAKQT
+91 SEAQERAFERAKQT

-111 RITHFTTDTSG
+111 RITHVTTDLG
-122 RYRLNAEAPDSLTA
+122 ERYRLEPSDAAKLPA

-146 LNAELRGWEGTELQD
+146 INTILRGWEGTELQD
-161 EAYRILRKIALTSE
+161 DAYRILRKIALTSE
-175 HLTDE
+175 NLTDE
-180 ALTAANVTRIE
+180 ALAAAKILEPKTG
-191 EIKRDNQPPL
+191 KR
-201 IKTVKQR
+201 QR
-208 TRDLHAYRE
+208 AKNLYTYRE
-217 HIQRLHFSDDPHL
+217 PLQRIYFSDNPHL
-230 YELFTAYAQRKTL
+230 NELFTAYAQRKTL
-243 NFTYQGSDGDIKTYE
+243 NFTYQGSGGDIKTYE

-275 AHFPLGNKTPEE
+275 AHFPLGDKTPEE

-302 VFSSTDPAPINPA
+302 VFSSIDPAPINPA

-333 VLDPNPGT
+333 VLDPNPGAE
-341 GDPAAPFTVPSY
+341 DPAAPFTVPSY

-365 GWLIQPRHNT
+365 GWIIQPHHDANP
-375 GNSASGASVTGR
+375 ASGKTLTGR
-387 QQDSHAAQQE
+387 QQDSHAAQRE
-397 LLRDLIAL
+397 LLRELIAL

-411 TPTKWFPTTQR
+411 TPAKWFPTTQR

-427 LDDLDDLILALHRA
+427 LDALDDLILALHRA
-441 DRWADVHDEAPMPLN
+441 DRWADVHGETPMPLN
-456 KLNPLYRVDNDNAAK
+456 KLNPLYRVDNNNAAK

-478 IYEDF
+478 IYDEF
-483 DEVPFYSEAKNPDA
+483 DEVPFYSEAKDPDA
-497 PTPARTNLLPEFG
+497 ANPARLNLLPEFS
-510 DGAASLTLLNYARL
+510 DGAASLTLLNYTRL

-543 PGDPRPAAILAALA
+543 SGDPRPAAILAALA
-557 EAYPRTA
+557 EAYPRTT

-576 PLLQDARAAL
+576 PRLQEARAAL
-586 ASGRALTITYGNS
+586 ASGRALTITYG
-599 TRDAER
+599 TRAAER

-626 ASEARHLATLSESP
+626 ASEARHLATLSEDAAAESP
-640 AAENVK
+640 APGEAK
-646 PASAAGEKAA
+646 PASAAGESA
-656 SAGAELTPVEPVF
+656 STNSTSAEPTPVEPVF

-759 YNNIAGAGDKNIL
+759 YNNIAGAGDKNII

-777 HRGALELV
+777 HRGSLEIT
-785 GPAHLRAALLEQ
+785 GPAHLRAALLEH
-797 LQTLNAS
+797 LTALANANP
-804 SRRGASV
+804 AS
-811 DVPAGVPTEN
+811 PREN

>member
-1 MRVDGA
+1 
-7 CRWAFYAGVIFPYP
+7 
-21 SRRRPRPEASAA
+21 
-33 EHTRYDGIMSTAAQ
+33 MSTAAQ
-47 LFMTLNRFAT
+47 LFMTLNRLAT

-122 RYRLNAEAPDSLTA
+122 RYRLNAEAPNSLTA
-136 WNPTAEEFRL
+136 WNPTAEEFFL

-201 IKTVKQR
+201 TKTVKQR
-208 TRDLHAYRE
+208 ARDLHAYRE

-243 NFTYQGSDGDIKTYE
+243 NFTYQGSGGDIKTYE

-275 AHFPLGNKTPEE
+275 AHFPLGDKTPEE

-302 VFSSTDPAPINPA
+302 VFSSIDPAPINPA

-427 LDDLDDLILALHRA
+427 LDDLILALHRA
-441 DRWADVHDEAPMPLN
+441 DRWANVHDEAPMPLN

-564 DYAKH
+564 EYAKH

-586 ASGRALTITYGNS
+586 VSGRALTITYGNS

-640 AAENVK
+640 AAENVR

-656 SAGAELTPVEPVF
+656 SAGAEPTPVEPVF

-785 GPAHLRAALLEQ
+785 GPAHLRAALLDQ
-797 LQTLNAS
+797 LQTLKAS
-804 SRRGASV
+804 SRRGA
-811 DVPAGVPTEN
+811 PAEK

>member
-1 MRVDGA
+1 
-7 CRWAFYAGVIFPYP
+7 
-21 SRRRPRPEASAA
+21 
-33 EHTRYDGIMSTAAQ
+33 MSTAAQ
-47 LFMTLNRFAT
+47 LFMTLNRLAT

-208 TRDLHAYRE
+208 ARDLHAYRE

-427 LDDLDDLILALHRA
+427 LDALDDLILALHRA

-586 ASGRALTITYGNS
+586 VSGRALTITYGNS

-640 AAENVK
+640 AAENVR

-656 SAGAELTPVEPVF
+656 SASAEPTPVEPVF

-688 AHYIGPNHDSTVND
+688 PHYIGPNHDSTVND

-722 TDHTPGGETLENLT
+722 TDHTPSGETLENLT

-777 HRGALELV
+777 HRGALELI

-811 DVPAGVPTEN
+811 DVPAEK

>member
-1 MRVDGA
+1 
-7 CRWAFYAGVIFPYP
+7 
-21 SRRRPRPEASAA
+21 
-33 EHTRYDGIMSTAAQ
+33 MSTAAQ
-47 LFMTLNRFAT
+47 LFMTLNRLAT

-208 TRDLHAYRE
+208 ARDLHAYRE

-302 VFSSTDPAPINPA
+302 VFSSTDPAPISPA

-387 QQDSHAAQQE
+387 QQDSHAAQQK

-456 KLNPLYRVDNDNAAK
+456 KLNPLYRIDNDNAAK

-586 ASGRALTITYGNS
+586 VSGRALTITYGNS

-797 LQTLNAS
+797 LRILNAS
-804 SRRGASV
+804 SRRGA
-811 DVPAGVPTEN
+811 PAEK

>member
-1 MRVDGA
+1 
-7 CRWAFYAGVIFPYP
+7 
-21 SRRRPRPEASAA
+21 
-33 EHTRYDGIMSTAAQ
+33 MSTAAQ

-656 SAGAELTPVEPVF
+656 SAGAEPTPVEPVF
-669 WRNFRLT
+669 WRNFRLS
-676 RISSYAPAGEAQ
+676 RINHIHEAGAGRT
-688 AHYIGPNHDSTVND
+688 HPVTGDTVPH
-702 WHAKQHK
+702 WHAQQHS
-709 TTTNPS
+709 TQTNPFA
-715 VELRIHP
+715 ELRIHP
-722 TDHTPGGETLENLT
+722 TEHIPSGEPLDTLT
-736 ATYKRRSAEHARKG
+736 ATYMRRS
-750 TKTTHVRVH
+750 THHVKKASRTQYVRIH
-759 YNNIAGAGDKNIL
+759 YYNNAHGAGDKNIL

-785 GPAHLRAALLEQ
+785 GPAHLRAALLDQ

-804 SRRGASV
+804 SRRGA
-811 DVPAGVPTEN
+811 PAGVPAEK